1 MNVQTR
7 GAIRVLIVDEQ
18 PVVRFGLRQLL
29 NEDSALQVVGEAGG
43 DKEELEQILDET
55 RPDVV
60 LIDPG
65 SDDLKALE
73 RLRSMCG
80 RVPNCRVII
89 YTTRTDRAKVIV
101 TALELGVSGYLLKE
115 GRLDELLQDI
125 RKVHGGAAVLAPAI
139 ADKLVEHFN
148 KAAHP
153 PQRNTVRSLTDRELE
168 VLASLAQ
175 GRSNREIAKSL
186 YICEATVK
194 FHVHSILE
202 KLHAGNRTE
211 AVSIAAQRGIIDLRR
226 DPEGSAVGKRF

>member
-1 MNVQTR
+1 MNVQTK

-18 PVVRFGLRQLL
+18 PVVRFGLRHLL
-29 NEDSALQVVGEAGG
+29 NGDPALQVVGEAGA
-43 DKEELEQILDET
+43 DKEELERLLDET

-65 SDDLKALE
+65 SDDLKAPESL
-73 RLRSMCG
+73 LSMCR
-80 RVPNCRVII
+80 RVANCRVII
-89 YTTRTDRAKVIV
+89 YTTRAAGAKVIV

-115 GRLDELLQDI
+115 NHLDALLQDI

-148 KAAHP
+148 QAARP
-153 PQRNTVRSLTDRELE
+153 PPRDTTRSLTERELK
-168 VLASLAQ
+168 VLTYLAQ
-175 GRSNREIAKSL
+175 GKRNLAIAKSL
-186 YICEATVK
+186 YVCEATVK

-211 AVSIAAQRGIIDLRR
+211 AVMIAAHRGIIDLGLDRQGR
-226 DPEGSAVGKRF
+226 AD

>member
-1 MNVQTR
+1 MNVHSK
-7 GAIRVLIVDEQ
+7 GAMRVLIVDEQ

-29 NEDSALQVVGEAGG
+29 KQDPILQVVGEVGG
-43 DKEELEQILDET
+43 DEEELQRVVEET

-73 RLRSMCG
+73 SLRRICG
-80 RVPNCRVII
+80 KVPNCRII
-89 YTTRTDRAKVIV
+89 VYTTRADRAKVIV

-115 GRLDELLQDI
+115 THLEELLQDI
-125 RKVHGGAAVLAPAI
+125 RKVYGGAAVLAPAI

-148 KAAHP
+148 QAAHP
-153 PQRNTVRSLTDRELE
+153 SHRGTKRSLTDRELE
-168 VLASLAQ
+168 VLTYLAQ
-175 GRSNREIAKSL
+175 GKSNRAIAKSM
-186 YICEATVK
+186 YVCEATVK

-211 AVSIAAQRGIIDLRR
+211 AVTIAAHRGIVDLGA
-226 DPEGSAVGKRF
+226 DLEGGAD